1 MGMGPWRDT
10 LEHCMWQKVAKKRQG
25 DGSLTPRS
33 RVSWTMRKWVSAAC
47 GKGYGSHV
55 QRRQSVMGIQALI
68 GHVFVLWEISGE
80 GWKAARQG
88 YMEFSRDR
96 MLVIQE
102 RCNRV
107 RETSWMMSK
116 GLGTTQLGRG
126 EGEWHS
132 RPLHSWFLWISEPL
146 PWLNMCG

>member
-1 MGMGPWRDT
+1 
-10 LEHCMWQKVAKKRQG
+10 
-25 DGSLTPRS
+25 
-33 RVSWTMRKWVSAAC
+33 
-47 GKGYGSHV
+47 
-55 QRRQSVMGIQALI
+55 MGIQALI
-68 GHVFVLWEISGE
+68 GHVFVLWEFSGE

-107 RETSWMMSK
+107 RETSRMMSK

-126 EGEWHS
+126 EGE
-132 RPLHSWFLWISEPL
+132 
-146 PWLNMCG
+146 